1 MVVSENL
8 CEKTLWTDIL
18 FYLLWDYSI
27 KNTQRSL
34 IIQIWL
40 FIKKKNLINEFQFT
54 NFHLMKY
61 DCNSKVD

>member
-27 KNTQRSL
+27 MKTQRSL
-34 IIQIWL
+34 IIQIWPL
-40 FIKKKNLINEFQFT
+40 ITQNFFFIK
-54 NFHLMKY
+54 
-61 DCNSKVD
+61 